1 MKVLVTGASGM
12 LGLEVSRA
20 AVKRLGK
27 RNVVGLTHYDMDITN
42 PDMVGAT
49 LDRHKPDVLINCAGL
64 VKGREATEKAFMW
77 VNAQAPWALA
87 QSCDLRG
94 VQLIQV
100 STDCVFKN
108 DGPHDESALPNA
120 TDTYG
125 LSKMKGEIPWGRHM
139 NLRMSFV
146 GLGRR
151 GLLAWLLRQKGSVEG
166 FRQVRWNGL
175 TTMYAAQRI
184 LDCLGV
190 ESIRTYHIHGR
201 DTTKYDLLV
210 AANEAFGLGLEVKPV
225 DEPVSDMRLRSI
237 YAEPEMPTIRQQLD
251 ELVSARWRH

>member
-87 QSCDLRG
+87 HPEG
-94 VQLIQV
+94 Y
-100 STDCVFKN
+100 
-108 DGPHDESALPNA
+108 DG
-120 TDTYG
+120 
-125 LSKMKGEIPWGRHM
+125 
-139 NLRMSFV
+139 
-146 GLGRR
+146 
-151 GLLAWLLRQKGSVEG
+151 
-166 FRQVRWNGL
+166 
-175 TTMYAAQRI
+175 
-184 LDCLGV
+184 
-190 ESIRTYHIHGR
+190 
-201 DTTKYDLLV
+201 
-210 AANEAFGLGLEVKPV
+210 
-225 DEPVSDMRLRSI
+225 
-237 YAEPEMPTIRQQLD
+237 
-251 ELVSARWRH
+251 